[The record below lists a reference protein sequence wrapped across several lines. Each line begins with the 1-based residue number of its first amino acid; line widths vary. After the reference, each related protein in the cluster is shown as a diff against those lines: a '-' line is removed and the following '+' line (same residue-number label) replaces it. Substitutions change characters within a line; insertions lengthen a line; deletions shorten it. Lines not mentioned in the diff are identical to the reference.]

1 MDRREFIGT
10 IAGCL
15 LAVPL
20 AASAQQQPVKVFRI
34 GFLGAESAIAFGSRV
49 EAFRAGLRDFG
60 YEEGKNIAI
69 EYRWAD
75 GKYDRLPD
83 LAAELVGLK
92 VDVLVAGG
100 EKASVAAK
108 SATSTTPII
117 ATNAGDAVA
126 AGLIAGLAQPSGN
139 ITGISIFGSEV
150 MAKRLE
156 LLKEAMPGIRQVA
169 VLMNAESPAMLEPI
183 LQAMRLRAAALKMGI
198 QLFEVRAPSE
208 FESAFSAMA
217 KDHVDAVVI
226 SGDTLFIFN
235 ARRVAD
241 AAAKQRLPS
250 VGQNPLAEAGCLI
263 GFGPSLIEGYRRAGY
278 FLDKILKGAR
288 PGDLPVEQPT
298 KFELVINLKT
308 AKALGITIPHS
319 LLLRADEVIQ

>member
-1 MDRREFIGT
+1 MDRRECIGT
-10 IAGCL
+10 IAAYL

-34 GFLGAESAIAFGSRV
+34 GFLGAESAISYGSRA

-60 YEEGKNIAI
+60 YVERKNIAI

-83 LAAELVGLK
+83 LAAELVRLK

-108 SATSTTPII
+108 SATSTTPIV

-126 AGLIAGLAQPSGN
+126 GGLIAGLAQPSGN
-139 ITGISIFGSEV
+139 VTGISIFGPEV
-150 MAKRLE
+150 TAKRLE

-169 VLMNAESPAMLEPI
+169 VLMNPESPAMVEPI
-183 LQAMRLRAAALKMGI
+183 LQAMRLRAAALKLGI
-198 QLFEVRAPSE
+198 RLFEARAPSE
-208 FESAFSAMA
+208 FESAFSTMA
-217 KDHVDAVVI
+217 KDHVDAIVI
-226 SGDTLFIFN
+226 QGDTLFVFN

-250 VGQNPLAEAGCLI
+250 AGTSELAKAGCLI
-263 GFGPSLIEGYRRAGY
+263 GFGASTVEGYRRAGH
-278 FLDKILKGAR
+278 FVDKILKGAR

-308 AKALGITIPHS
+308 SKALGITIPQS